1 MSVNT
6 RRDNA
11 EEQRTLILDELAL
24 VVVPPERLED
34 GLVRP
39 GVVLADELLQVLGRL
54 LTVVYPKNVVSTLP
68 RAM

>member
-54 LTVVYPKNVVSTLP
+54 LTVVYPTNVVSTLP